1 MLKFRFPTKRNT
13 HEHQPISPSSSAT
26 PNSSYQLNQASTD
39 SIDQQ
44 QPQTDDEN
52 SLPINLPP
60 PATTTSNTQQQQQQ
74 PVLSRKIRR
83 KSYGG
88 LRAML
93 GINKTAEDQQPPPPL
108 PSSASPTNFQ
118 HPQIVQQQQQQ
129 QQQHLH
135 KQHRNHPS
143 IDASS
148 SSTSSLSNLLTTNNN
163 NNNNNNN
170 TQSPS
175 SPITTNNINN
185 NNDRP
190 SSSSLRPFPFLA
202 GIRRKSANA
211 THFKNDSPHLNQSAG
226 SNHSSPSSNSSAGNT
241 HLLLPTHN
249 NQKSKHPR
257 NTSSNHSSSS
267 TTTRVYANGSA
278 KKAQSV
284 DDLSQFG
291 LLPKQKTIQ
300 PRRSEEVLIG
310 NGITTTTTTVTGEND
325 RGGGGTRIDL
335 HKGLDQIGELAGSLV
350 GFNRARTP
358 STIAKDENRMP
369 PRLSNPKGM
378 RTVYGVPIEDLY
390 WRDGD
395 TFPLLVDVLVELIEQ
410 KGLNQQGIYRVPGEK
425 RVIEN
430 LQASIDERGVRGV
443 DIWRDSYR
451 DVHNLSGLL
460 KLFLREIPG
469 GVIPFDRYD
478 RFLAVNATPDEA
490 ERTSQLQS
498 HVRDLPLPNK
508 ILLLKLVKHFERV
521 VEHAAANSMLAHNVA
536 IVFAPSLFRNG
547 SEHSNP
553 LLSMQ
558 NIGKA
563 SAIVRHLVL
572 NASQIFE
579 ESTSELLKQAA
590 IETIREKKQ
599 QQHKRRS
606 INMNLIDQQHQY
618 QAKPQ
623 FSKSIKDDPLSLD
636 SSSRRGSISSVI
648 TTTTND
654 ELKKSRRGSVT
665 IGKQKKS
672 NNNTAQAGGS
682 STTTTTTSKR
692 NPTRTNSGLC
702 GKANKSNRHSLTN
715 SILNSSSKPTPPTNL
730 NLNLSSSSD
739 SSSTHDSLLSPP
751 LSNSKSSTSSSSSSS
766 SSTTTPHPTL
776 GFRHLTAKKKH

>member
-1 MLKFRFPTKRNT
+1 MT
-13 HEHQPISPSSSAT
+13 
-26 PNSSYQLNQASTD
+26 
-39 SIDQQ
+39 
-44 QPQTDDEN
+44 
-52 SLPINLPP
+52 
-60 PATTTSNTQQQQQQ
+60 
-74 PVLSRKIRR
+74 
-83 KSYGG
+83 
-88 LRAML
+88 
-93 GINKTAEDQQPPPPL
+93 
-108 PSSASPTNFQ
+108 
-118 HPQIVQQQQQQ
+118 
-129 QQQHLH
+129 
-135 KQHRNHPS
+135 
-143 IDASS
+143 
-148 SSTSSLSNLLTTNNN
+148 
-163 NNNNNNN
+163 
-170 TQSPS
+170 
-175 SPITTNNINN
+175 
-185 NNDRP
+185 
-190 SSSSLRPFPFLA
+190 
-202 GIRRKSANA
+202 
-211 THFKNDSPHLNQSAG
+211 
-226 SNHSSPSSNSSAGNT
+226 
-241 HLLLPTHN
+241 
-249 NQKSKHPR
+249 
-257 NTSSNHSSSS
+257 
-267 TTTRVYANGSA
+267 
-278 KKAQSV
+278 
-284 DDLSQFG
+284 
-291 LLPKQKTIQ
+291 
-300 PRRSEEVLIG
+300 
-310 NGITTTTTTVTGEND
+310 
-325 RGGGGTRIDL
+325 
-335 HKGLDQIGELAGSLV
+335 LD
-350 GFNRARTP
+350 
-358 STIAKDENRMP
+358 M
-369 PRLSNPKGM
+369 
-378 RTVYGVPIEDLY
+378 
-390 WRDGD
+390 
-395 TFPLLVDVLVELIEQ
+395 DVLVELIEQ

-508 ILLLKLVKHFERV
+508 ILV

-579 ESTSELLKQAA
+579 ET
-590 IETIREKKQ
+590 
-599 QQHKRRS
+599 
-606 INMNLIDQQHQY
+606 
-618 QAKPQ
+618 KPQ

>member
-118 HPQIVQQQQQQ
+118 HSQIVQQQQQQ

-410 KGLNQQGIYRVPGEK
+410 KGLDQQGIYRVPGEK

-430 LQASIDERGVRGV
+430 LQASIDERGKILHLNKPVLG
-443 DIWRDSYR
+443 
-451 DVHNLSGLL
+451 HQLM
-460 KLFLREIPG
+460 EIPG

-654 ELKKSRRGSVT
+654 ELKKSRR
-665 IGKQKKS
+665 
-672 NNNTAQAGGS
+672 AGGS

-702 GKANKSNRHSLTN
+702 GKANKSNRHSLAN

>member
-88 LRAML
+88 L
-93 GINKTAEDQQPPPPL
+93 
-108 PSSASPTNFQ
+108 
-118 HPQIVQQQQQQ
+118 
-129 QQQHLH
+129 
-135 KQHRNHPS
+135 
-143 IDASS
+143 
-148 SSTSSLSNLLTTNNN
+148 SSLSNLLTT
-163 NNNNNNN
+163 NNNNNN

-226 SNHSSPSSNSSAGNT
+226 SNHSSLPLTPPPVTRHLSYPLIIIRNLNILET
-241 HLLLPTHN
+241 PVLITLLL
-249 NQKSKHPR
+249 Q
-257 NTSSNHSSSS
+257 
-267 TTTRVYANGSA
+267 
-278 KKAQSV
+278 
-284 DDLSQFG
+284 
-291 LLPKQKTIQ
+291 LLGYMP
-300 PRRSEEVLIG
+300 
-310 NGITTTTTTVTGEND
+310 NEN
-325 RGGGGTRIDL
+325 
-335 HKGLDQIGELAGSLV
+335 
-350 GFNRARTP
+350 
-358 STIAKDENRMP
+358 
-369 PRLSNPKGM
+369 
-378 RTVYGVPIEDLY
+378 VYGVPIEDLY

-410 KGLNQQGIYRVPGEK
+410 KGTRDSYKKLWIFQ
-425 RVIEN
+425 
-430 LQASIDERGVRGV
+430 GVRGV

-498 HVRDLPLPNK
+498 HVRDLPLPKFK
-508 ILLLKLVKHFERV
+508 ILLLKLVKHFERHVV
-521 VEHAAANSMLAHNVA
+521 VEHAAANSDSVCTKS
-536 IVFAPSLFRNG
+536 IQKWIRTFQPII
-547 SEHSNP
+547 
-553 LLSMQ
+553 SMQ

-766 SSTTTPHPTL
+766 SSSTTPHPTL